1 MFKVGVNGFGTIGR
15 RLATALQKQKDLKLL
30 GISNVSASWKSRCIA
45 SEIPLYVS
53 LREYGNNETE
63 EFGKTKKTFTDIG
76 INPDGTVLDLMDEA
90 DIIVDATPEGIG
102 KKNKEEL
109 YTRKKGLHVIF
120 QGGEKASIAKVTFNA
135 NINYKNAVGEQFVRV
150 PSCNTTGMLRY
161 FNSIQEVADIKR
173 AIVNLIRRGADPAEP
188 DSGPI
193 NDYVPTEIPSHH
205 ADDVIAADK
214 RLDNKLITYGVKVPV
229 TLMHMHNVIAIGSF
243 PSRDKIIDA
252 FRDNHRIVVIG
263 GEKNT
268 PTAAEIMDANDRRD
282 LYQIAILA
290 KTVHVHDDMLI
301 FSAFIHQES
310 DVIPENIDAIRA
322 SLGESDS
329 YDSII
334 KTNESLELK
343 KTKRRLEGLF
353 PVSE

>member
-1 MFKVGVNGFGTIGR
+1 
-15 RLATALQKQKDLKLL
+15 
-30 GISNVSASWKSRCIA
+30 
-45 SEIPLYVS
+45 
-53 LREYGNNETE
+53 
-63 EFGKTKKTFTDIG
+63 
-76 INPDGTVLDLMDEA
+76 
-90 DIIVDATPEGIG
+90 
-102 KKNKEEL
+102 
-109 YTRKKGLHVIF
+109 
-120 QGGEKASIAKVTFNA
+120 
-135 NINYKNAVGEQFVRV
+135 
-150 PSCNTTGMLRY
+150 MLRY